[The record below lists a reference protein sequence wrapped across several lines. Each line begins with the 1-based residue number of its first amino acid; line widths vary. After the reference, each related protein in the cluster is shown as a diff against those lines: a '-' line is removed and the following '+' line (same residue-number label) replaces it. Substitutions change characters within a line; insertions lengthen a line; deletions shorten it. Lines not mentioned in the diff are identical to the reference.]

1 MSTIDITYGKSQEI
15 KQFEIPVLTLMKLNI
30 AKLSIIKT
38 LLSNTDSD
46 IWLVEAEDTTFRET
60 QNG

>member
-1 MSTIDITYGKSQEI
+1 MSIIDITYGKSGEI

-46 IWLVEAEDTTFRET
+46 IWLVEAEDNTFRELE
-60 QNG
+60 NG